1 MRSFESTFGFTRTCY
16 LTETHRFPREVLEA
30 SSLFVQRNPEQR
42 AKSLASTFALGYP
55 AIELHEATSDET
67 REAVLE
73 RVLASIERDA
83 DVAAT
88 RPSVLML
95 GRYRHTRPALW
106 KSLERRYP
114 ALDLRYLTVHKAK
127 GLEADY
133 TIILDV
139 TAARLGFPTEVEDD
153 PLLTMLL
160 PAGSGFPNAEE
171 RRLFY
176 VALTRTRRR
185 CFVLT
190 DAEKRSLFID
200 ELEQAE
206 YSRWVIPTTSRVHG
220 SAPCPKCR
228 GRLLPHTGRYGRFW
242 RCTNYP
248 YCDGR
253 LPTCKSCGEGV
264 LVRRGDDVACTSAP
278 ECANTAPAC
287 LRCDMG
293 TLVLRQ
299 AQKGQFFGCSRWPD
313 CSYTRPIAF

>member
-1 MRSFESTFGFTRTCY
+1 LMSLARQFQVPRNSAVNAFLEFARRWEEY
-16 LTETHRFPREVLEA
+16 PLTESGSPIEFVEYLEY
-30 SSLFVQRNPEQR
+30 F
-42 AKSLASTFALGYP
+42 
-55 AIELHEATSDET
+55 
-67 REAVLE
+67 REARGTVP
-73 RVLASIERDA
+73 LAMTEEEN
-83 DVAAT
+83 
-88 RPSVLML
+88 SVKLM
-95 GRYRHTRPALW
+95 
-106 KSLERRYP
+106 
-114 ALDLRYLTVHKAK
+114 TVHGAK
-127 GLEADY
+127 GLEYEHVFVLRA
-133 TIILDV
+133 IKPS
-139 TAARLGFPTEVEDD
+139 F
-153 PLLTMLL
+153 
-160 PAGSGFPNAEE
+160 PAGYRESLIDFPRELTNSTSFSTFDDKTLCEHEE

-190 DAEKRSLFID
+190 DAEKRSVFID
-200 ELEQAE
+200 ELDQPE
-206 YSRWVIPTTSRVHG
+206 YGRWVIPTTSPARG

-248 YCDGR
+248 CCDGR

-313 CSYTRPIAF
+313 CSYTRPIAS